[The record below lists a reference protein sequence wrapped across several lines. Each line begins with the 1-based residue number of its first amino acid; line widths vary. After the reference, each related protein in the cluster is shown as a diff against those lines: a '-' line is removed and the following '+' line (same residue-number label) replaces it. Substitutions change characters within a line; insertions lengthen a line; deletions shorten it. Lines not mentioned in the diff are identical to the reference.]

1 MINIKTV
8 EVLKK
13 QGYDMADIK
22 AVLNKAGANGEAY
35 LDGWC
40 IRYNKKGDMIVLHP
54 SHNGIYIGDY
64 NTHLIFQKN
73 LSFSYANIGFSQ
85 AKHGELERVLTLL
98 SKHSDTECIY
108 CECPACDYNRRVKQV
123 EKLGYRVLKTNIDK
137 VEGISPCHFLI
148 A

>member
-13 QGYDMADIK
+13 QGYDMAAIRTALDK
-22 AVLNKAGANGEAY
+22 AESEKEAY

-40 IRYNKKGDMIVLHP
+40 IKYNREGKMILLHP

-73 LSFSYANIGFSQ
+73 LSFSFANIGFQS
-85 AKHGELERVLTLL
+85 AKYRDLEKVLTTL
-98 SKHSDTECIY
+98 SKFSDTDSVY
-108 CECPACDYNRRVKQV
+108 CECPACDYARRVKQI
-123 EKLGYRVLKTNIDK
+123 EKLGYRVIKTNIDK
-137 VEGISPCHFLI
+137 VEGISTCHFI
-148 A
+148 VA

>member
-13 QGYDMADIK
+13 HGYDMADIK
-22 AVLNKAGANGEAY
+22 TALNTAESTGESY

-40 IRYNKKGDMIVLHP
+40 IRYNKKGEMIILHP

-73 LSFSYANIGFSQ
+73 LSFSYSNVSFCQ

-98 SKHSDTECIY
+98 SKHTDTQCIY
-108 CECPACDYNRRVKQV
+108 CECPACDYNRRVKQI
-123 EKLGYRVLKTNIDK
+123 EKLGYHVLKSNIDK
-137 VEGISPCHFLI
+137 VDGISSCHFLI

>member
-22 AVLNKAGANGEAY
+22 VALNEAETIGESY

-40 IRYNKKGDMIVLHP
+40 IRYNKSGSMILLHP
-54 SHNGIYIGDY
+54 NHNGIYAGDY

-73 LSFSYANIGFSQ
+73 LSFSYANIGFHQ
-85 AKHGELERVLTLL
+85 AKHGELEKVLTLL
-98 SKHSDTECIY
+98 STHSDTDCIY
-108 CECPACDYNRRVKQV
+108 CECPACDYNRRIKQV
-123 EKLGYRVLKTNIDK
+123 EKLGYRVIKTNIDK
-137 VEGISPCHFLI
+137 VEGISSCHFLI